1 MVHQYTEIVPEER
14 ARDTERP
21 CRAHDERLARDEER
35 CGQECVER
43 CGEQWHARLLEER
56 TAVSAGR

>member
-21 CRAHDERLARDEER
+21 CRAHDERLARDEKR
-35 CGQECVER
+35 CGQERVER
-43 CGEQWHARLLEER
+43 CGEQRHARLLEER
-56 TAVSAGR
+56 AAVSAGW